1 MSLGKER
8 RGEGGVWR
16 ETERERERRE
26 RIKGRQKKTIK
37 DVWFSSNVSSYDKD
51 SIKQNKHKENA
62 KHAYISSAYRLT
74 FLEKIINQSISQTE
88 AHHLYPIKIMTA
100 LHAFSTYSPQNI

>member
-26 RIKGRQKKTIK
+26 RSKGRQKKTIK
-37 DVWFSSNVSSYDKD
+37 NVWFSS
-51 SIKQNKHKENA
+51 
-62 KHAYISSAYRLT
+62 YRL
-74 FLEKIINQSISQTE
+74 FISE
-88 AHHLYPIKIMTA
+88 MV
-100 LHAFSTYSPQNI
+100 